1 MVNIREKAAQ
11 ALESLETNNNGV
23 VIKTAVEWNLEAARI
38 SEEQLFGLLKT
49 LSHADIQL
57 TVDDGDQTLK
67 IKIFEFSDEE
77 LLLFSSICKQA
88 ITGALRT
95 LEAVD
100 RVREAELANKSCFY
114 LKPQHYE
121 LKTGSDVEYFLDL
134 CNKYGLNSDFFGGFL
149 SRVALGISILH
160 TLNQHFSNSTKCEVR
175 FLAEN
180 LANWEAI
187 ISFIDPSSKRS
198 WEICDELA
206 TTIFEL
212 TFSES
217 SPDDLEHI
225 KDYYFLK
232 SAYALITSNTGF
244 SEGTNKN

>member
-1 MVNIREKAAQ
+1 MVIIRMIAAQ

-38 SEEQLFGLLKT
+38 SEEQLFGLLRT

-57 TVDDGDQTLK
+57 TVDGDQTLK
-67 IKIFEFSDEE
+67 IKIFAFSDEE

-88 ITGALRT
+88 ITGALRA

-114 LKPQHYE
+114 LKPQHYK
-121 LKTGSDVEYFLDL
+121 LKTRSDVEYFLYL
-134 CNKYGLNSDFFGGFL
+134 WNKYGLNSDFFGGFL
-149 SRVALGISILH
+149 ARVALGISILH
-160 TLNQHFSNSTKCEVR
+160 TLNQHFSNSTKCEFR

-217 SPDDLEHI
+217 TPDDLEHI

-244 SEGTNKN
+244 SEGTSKN